1 MGQTHWEDSVMG
13 GVCVTRCMDQHRHR
27 QQTQSL
33 IRGIVKARSRRAKG
47 SINISSNATHFIY
60 KTNLTAIMNC
70 ENVSVLSFYLSF
82 GAVPVP
88 SCADIRGTFPSA
100 WTSTQLSRMTQE
112 DMKQCVEVFAQDA
125 SMSPEQRRAVWV
137 KLRQVSKTE

>member
-1 MGQTHWEDSVMG
+1 
-13 GVCVTRCMDQHRHR
+13 
-27 QQTQSL
+27 
-33 IRGIVKARSRRAKG
+33 
-47 SINISSNATHFIY
+47 
-60 KTNLTAIMNC
+60 MNC

-88 SCADIRGTFPSA
+88 SCADVRGTFPSA

-112 DMKQCVEVFAQDA
+112 DMKLCVEVFAQDA
-125 SMSPEQRRAVWV
+125 SMSSEQRRAVWV